1 MLKHIAAIIA
11 VSAIL
16 VGCEKPAESTAF
28 RGAGFKVE
36 TLFTH
41 EGCTVYR
48 FADVGNFRYYTNCKS
63 GHHNTTVWNES
74 CGNGCSRGVEIT
86 TVGE

>member
-1 MLKHIAAIIA
+1 MFKHVVAIIA
-11 VSAIL
+11 VSTVL
-16 VGCEKPAESTAF
+16 VGCEKPAESVAF
-28 RGAGFKVE
+28 TSAGMKVE

-48 FADVGNFRYYTNCKS
+48 FSDVGSFRYYAHCKPGQHS
-63 GHHNTTVWNES
+63 TTMWNEG
-74 CGNGCSRGVEIT
+74 CGKNCSRGVGIT